1 MRPGPAVIAVTLA
14 AIWVTSCQAGG
25 PAVETEPP
33 PATGPAETDV
43 PPGSVPVEV
52 SLRTTLEGWYGFGDI
67 GGAVVGI
74 GLADG
79 GVLDAAT
86 GEAAPGGPAAVDDTM
101 RVGSI
106 TKTFMA
112 ALTLRLHDTG
122 VLDIDD
128 PVAQYLP
135 DLGLNETVTI
145 RSLLAHTSGVT
156 DSDQEALVASIRA
169 DPGQRFELAD
179 LLELAEVPDGT
190 EPGSQSFVYANAGYH
205 LVGAVI
211 ESATGTSV
219 AEVLRAEVLEP
230 AGLTNTYLAGAENVP
245 TPIVPGN
252 VDLDGDG
259 LEDSLH
265 GIPYLAVETHAWTA
279 GALVSTPADLIQFT
293 RALFGG
299 AIISDQAL
307 GWMTDTS
314 IAAHGHG
321 LGIFDIGV
329 NGATVYGHSGGG
341 PGFHANLAHD
351 PELGTSA
358 VVFTNCPSCPAGG
371 NDTWQLIVDLLTL
384 ADLRRS

>member
-1 MRPGPAVIAVTLA
+1 MRPGRAVAAVAVA
-14 AIWVTSCQAGG
+14 AIGLTSCQASE

-33 PATGPAETDV
+33 PATSAVETGA
-43 PPGSVPVEV
+43 PMASVPVEIL
-52 SLRTTLEGWYGFGDI
+52 LRTAIEDWYGSGDI
-67 GGAVVGI
+67 GGAVVAI
-74 GLADG
+74 GLPDG
-79 GVLDAAT
+79 GVLEVAT
-86 GEAAPGGPAAVDDTM
+86 GEAAPGSPAAADDMM

-112 ALTLRLHDTG
+112 ALTLRLHEDG

-128 PVAQYLP
+128 PVAQFLP
-135 DLGLNETVTI
+135 DLGLDETVTI

-156 DSDQEALVASIRA
+156 DSDQEALIASIRA
-169 DPGQRFELAD
+169 DPGKRFELAE
-179 LLELAEVPDGT
+179 LLELAEFPDDT
-190 EPGSQSFVYANAGYH
+190 EPRSQSFAYANAGYH

-211 ESATGTSV
+211 ESATGTNV
-219 AEVLRAEVLEP
+219 ADVLRAEVLEP

-265 GIPYLAVETHAWTA
+265 GIPYLAVETHAWAA
-279 GALVSTPADLIQFT
+279 GALVSTPADLIQFA

-299 AIISDQAL
+299 AVISDDAL

-321 LGIFDIGV
+321 LGIFDIGID
-329 NGATVYGHSGGG
+329 GATVYGNSGGG

-351 PELGTSA
+351 PELGTTA
-358 VVFTNCPSCPAGG
+358 VVFTNCPSCPPGG
-371 NDTWQLIVDLLTL
+371 NDTWQLLVDLLTL
-384 ADLRRS
+384 PDQRRS